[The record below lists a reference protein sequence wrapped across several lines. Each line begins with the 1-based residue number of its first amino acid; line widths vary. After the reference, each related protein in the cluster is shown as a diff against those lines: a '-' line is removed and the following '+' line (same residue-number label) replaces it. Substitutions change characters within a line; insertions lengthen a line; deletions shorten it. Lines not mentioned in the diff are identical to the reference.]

1 MQNPSA
7 AATYGQYS
15 ASVMAKKAPRVLLIG
30 LGDLG
35 CRIAQLLAEQQALGE
50 LRLAGRSAAAIQW
63 AQLLS
68 LGTSCPVSAVR
79 VDARDPEALS
89 SVLADFEPDL
99 IVQCASLLSP
109 WVFWEC
115 GTPPALQLLAGGF
128 ALQVSAQLPIITAVM
143 QLCRKLGLGC
153 PVVNCSYPD
162 LTHPILA
169 CSSAAPTTG
178 VGNAGMI
185 ALRIAQLLQVEA
197 AKPIQVIAHHSQV
210 SAVMTGEMPDVW
222 TPRPWI
228 FVNGQKVSNDVALYS
243 KPGLRTERSL
253 NYLSAVTAIP
263 VIAALLNPELDV
275 KASLPGVFGLPGGYP
290 VIIRQRT
297 VTWDLPGGISIDQAI
312 AFNELAARADGVER
326 IGADGTV
333 FYTEAARHQMAALCP
348 ELSEPLHPSDARTR
362 FEILAAFLQECQTRV
377 LQRSV

>member
-1 MQNPSA
+1 
-7 AATYGQYS
+7 
-15 ASVMAKKAPRVLLIG
+15 VLLIG

-35 CRIAQLLAEQQALGE
+35 CRIAHLLAEQQPLGE
-50 LRLAGRSAAAIQW
+50 LRLAGRGAAAIQW

-79 VDARDPEALS
+79 VDALDPETLS

-109 WVFWEC
+109 WMFLEC
-115 GTPPALQLLAGGF
+115 STPPALQLLAGGF

-143 QLCRKLGLGC
+143 QLSRKLGLSC
-153 PVVNCSYPD
+153 PVLNCSFPD
-162 LTHPILA
+162 LTHPVLA

-178 VGNAGMI
+178 IGNAAMI
-185 ALRIAQLLQVEA
+185 AQRMAQVLELETA
-197 AKPIQVIAHHSQV
+197 EPIQVIAHHSQV
-210 SAVMTGEMPDVW
+210 SGVMTGEIPDIS

-228 FVNGQKVSNDVALYS
+228 FVNGQKLSNDVVLYS
-243 KPGLRTERSL
+243 KPGLRAERSL

-263 VIAALLNPELDV
+263 VVAALLNPDLDV

-290 VIIRQRT
+290 VIIRHGT
-297 VTWDLPGGISIDQAI
+297 MTWDLPEGISIDQAM

-326 IGADGTV
+326 IGTDGTV
-333 FYTEAARHQMAALCP
+333 FYTEAARCQMAALCP
-348 ELSEPLHPSDARTR
+348 ELSEPLHPSDTRTR
-362 FEILAAFLQECQTRV
+362 FEILATFLQECQASSSTSRPGKKP
-377 LQRSV
+377 